1 MKVTQPSI
9 TGDGLIG
16 TLLSSSFVKVKT
28 QHFAFICGERF
39 VLEAIQIDKV
49 AAKDTDE
56 NNLKNYFLISCSI
69 KNLLLKGIDSQ
80 LREAGSRNE
89 QHLGRA

>member
-16 TLLSSSFVKVKT
+16 TLLSSSFVKVKN

-56 NNLKNYFLISCSI
+56 NNLKSYFLISSI
-69 KNLLLKGIDSQ
+69 KSLLLKGIDSQ